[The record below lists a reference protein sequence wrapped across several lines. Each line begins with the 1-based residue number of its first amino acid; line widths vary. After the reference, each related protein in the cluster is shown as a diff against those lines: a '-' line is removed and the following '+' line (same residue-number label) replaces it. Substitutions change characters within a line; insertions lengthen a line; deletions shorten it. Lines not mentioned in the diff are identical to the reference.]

1 MLRSAL
7 RWLRIDQNDQIA
19 ASLMCSCVVLARSD
33 RRPAGAGTHWTLGNV
48 VAPEQ
53 SWTID
58 FGQGIPRTHHELE
71 KPGHRA
77 AHDSAGDEPPTATA
91 RTAHST
97 AASSDLAQRDSHRNT
112 SAAGTGQHS
121 GGSWATAKQ
130 GMQLERSG
138 VSGSSSTELRRH
150 HLRQ

>member
-19 ASLMCSCVVLARSD
+19 ASSMCSCDVLTRSD

-53 SWTID
+53 GWTIN

-71 KPGHRA
+71 KPGHRTAHELSRRRA
-77 AHDSAGDEPPTATA
+77 ADRNRSHRTLDSRKLWSSTA
-91 RTAHST
+91 RTAHSSRN
-97 AASSDLAQRDSHRNT
+97 ALDAQQRSE
-112 SAAGTGQHS
+112 AGNALGEKR
-121 GGSWATAKQ
+121 GGW
-130 GMQLERSG
+130 
-138 VSGSSSTELRRH
+138 
-150 HLRQ
+150 